1 MSNAE
6 KNLSPFLLLLSYL
19 VKIAHIILKGLVTSW
34 VPPWLLWL
42 GCCGK
47 EGQAHVEDDL
57 FVWSHHRLTFHTTVG
72 AATNDMIRQC
82 FRSFPRSSLV
92 RSLLIHLHY
101 YIRLLDTWD
110 LLDNG
115 NSSIIVLCLWH
126 HHFPQ
131 ALGLRYLLCWRLF
144 MQVMWESDPRWSTA
158 VEVWFRPSKFG
169 WSLIS
174 HLPSNCKLHY
184 FTDTPWPRGSCAL
197 SPPQTHMAFWT
208 IIPLFPFF
216 LAWIVNTECW
226 WEGCGSGST
235 QTAYTSTT
243 P

>member
-19 VKIAHIILKGLVTSW
+19 VKVAHIILKGLVTSW
-34 VPPWLLWL
+34 IPPWLLWL

-47 EGQAHVEDDL
+47 EGQVHVEDDL

-144 MQVMWESDPRWSTA
+144 MQVMWESDPRRSPA
-158 VEVWFRPSKFG
+158 VGVWFRPSKFG

-216 LAWIVNTECW
+216 LAWIVDT
-226 WEGCGSGST
+226 
-235 QTAYTSTT
+235 
-243 P
+243 